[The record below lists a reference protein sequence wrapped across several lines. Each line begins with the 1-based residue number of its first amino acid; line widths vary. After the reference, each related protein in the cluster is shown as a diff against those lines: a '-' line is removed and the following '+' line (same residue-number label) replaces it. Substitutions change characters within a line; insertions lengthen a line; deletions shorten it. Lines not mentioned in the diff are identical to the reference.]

1 MPLLITTAQVF
12 GERRSRI
19 VSGWDRGPQPA
30 NCPATTRTKRR
41 EFVEEMF
48 RLYRAAG
55 SPALRE
61 IEEWIRANDE
71 LKGTAS
77 TETIRRILRGH
88 VPPRWSTVEAIAL
101 AFYAMSDLEPGEE
114 RYPDSM
120 GDPFTNM
127 DACRRAWA
135 EAIEEDPD
143 APDPRARQ
151 QTGNFDDP

>member
-1 MPLLITTAQVF
+1 MP
-12 GERRSRI
+12 RI
-19 VSGWDRGPQPA
+19 IRMPRPDVVPE
-30 NCPATTRTKRR
+30 RTKRR

-61 IEEWIRANDE
+61 IEEWIRANDD

-101 AFYAMSDLEPGEE
+101 AFFAMSDLEPGEE
-114 RYPDSM
+114 RFSENM
-120 GDPFTNM
+120 GDQFTNM
-127 DACRRAWA
+127 DATRQAWA
-135 EAIEEDPD
+135 DAIEEDPA
-143 APDPRARQ
+143 APDPHARRQ
-151 QTGNFDDP
+151 QGNFDDPWATAKRAPSTSSFDDEPPF

>member
-1 MPLLITTAQVF
+1 MPKIIRMPRADVVP
-12 GERRSRI
+12 ER
-19 VSGWDRGPQPA
+19 
-30 NCPATTRTKRR
+30 TRRR
-41 EFVEEMF
+41 DFVEEMF

-61 IEEWIRANDE
+61 IEEWIRAHDE

-88 VPPRWSTVEAIAL
+88 VPPRWSTVEAVVL
-101 AFYAMSDLEPGEE
+101 AFYDMSELDPHEE

-143 APDPRARQ
+143 VFDRRARQ
-151 QTGNFDDP
+151 RTDSVDDPWASPKPTASTSSGFDDEPPF

>member
-1 MPLLITTAQVF
+1 MP
-12 GERRSRI
+12 RI
-19 VSGWDRGPQPA
+19 IRMPRPDVVPE
-30 NCPATTRTKRR
+30 RTKRR

-61 IEEWIRANDE
+61 IEEWIRANDN

-88 VPPRWSTVEAIAL
+88 VPPRWHTVEAIAL
-101 AFYAMSDLEPGEE
+101 AFYAMSNMEPGEE
-114 RYPDSM
+114 RYPDNM

-127 DACRRAWA
+127 DATRQAWA

-143 APDPRARQ
+143 APRPPARQ
-151 QTGNFDDP
+151 ATNLDDPWATAKPAASTSSFDDEPPF

>member
-1 MPLLITTAQVF
+1 MP
-12 GERRSRI
+12 RI
-19 VSGWDRGPQPA
+19 IRMPRPDVVPEG
-30 NCPATTRTKRR
+30 TKRR

-61 IEEWIRANDE
+61 IEEWIRGNDE

-88 VPPRWSTVEAIAL
+88 VPPRWHTVEAIAL
-101 AFYAMSDLEPGEE
+101 AFYAMSDMEPGEE

-120 GDPFTNM
+120 GDSFTHM
-127 DACRRAWA
+127 DATRRAWA

-143 APDPRARQ
+143 APDPRARRRA
-151 QTGNFDDP
+151 GNFDDPWATAKPATSGFDDEPPF

>member
-1 MPLLITTAQVF
+1 MP
-12 GERRSRI
+12 RI
-19 VSGWDRGPQPA
+19 IRMPRPDAVRNG
-30 NCPATTRTKRR
+30 TKRR
-41 EFVEEMF
+41 AFVEEMF
-48 RLYRAAG
+48 MLYRAAG

-61 IEEWIRANDE
+61 IEEWIRGNDE

-88 VPPRWSTVEAIAL
+88 VPPRWHTVEAIAL
-101 AFYAMSDLEPGEE
+101 AFYSMSAMEPGEE

-127 DACRRAWA
+127 DATRQAWA

-143 APDPRARQ
+143 APDPRAGR
-151 QTGNFDDP
+151 TASNFDDPWAKPAPKADGPNSDEEPPF

>member
-1 MPLLITTAQVF
+1 MP
-12 GERRSRI
+12 RI
-19 VSGWDRGPQPA
+19 IRMPRPDVVPE
-30 NCPATTRTKRR
+30 RTKRR

-55 SPALRE
+55 SPPLRE
-61 IEEWIRANDE
+61 IEEWIRAHDD

-88 VPPRWSTVEAIAL
+88 VPPRWHTVEAIAL
-101 AFYAMSDLEPGEE
+101 AFYAASDMDPGEE
-114 RYPDSM
+114 RYPDNM

-127 DACRRAWA
+127 DATRRAWA

-143 APDPRARQ
+143 APGPHARRQ
-151 QTGNFDDP
+151 ATNFDDPWATAKPATSTSSFDDEPPF